1 MINIGGVPKL
11 NKGQRHIKIRDL
23 ITNNDIETQDELVD
37 MLKDAGFNVT
47 QATVSRDIKELH
59 LVKVPLSDGRYK
71 YSLPAD
77 QRFNPL
83 QKLKRALMD
92 AFVKLDGADH
102 LLVMK
107 TMPGN
112 ANAIGALI
120 DNLDWDEILGTICG
134 DDTCLIIC
142 RTPEEMEIISNRFL
156 DML

>member
-1 MINIGGVPKL
+1 MCIPRGDKV
-11 NKGQRHIKIRDL
+11 NKGQRHIKIREL
-23 ITNNDIETQDELVD
+23 TANDEIETQDELVD
-37 MLKDAGFNVT
+37 RLKQDGFNVT

-59 LVKVPLSDGRYK
+59 LVKVPLIDGRYK

-83 QKLKRALMD
+83 QKLKRSLMD
-92 AFVKLDGADH
+92 AFVRIDHAGH

-134 DDTCLIIC
+134 DDTILIIC
-142 RTPEEMEIISNRFL
+142 RTPEDTDIIKNRFL
-156 DML
+156 EML

>member
-1 MINIGGVPKL
+1 M
-11 NKGQRHIKIRDL
+11 NKGQRHIKIRE
-23 ITNNDIETQDELVD
+23 IIANNDIDTQDELVD
-37 MLKDAGFNVT
+37 ELKSAGFNVT

-59 LVKVPLSDGRYK
+59 LVKVPLMDGRYK

-83 QKLKRALMD
+83 QKLRRMLID
-92 AFVKLDGADH
+92 AFVRIDSAGN

-107 TMPGN
+107 TLPGN
-112 ANAIGALI
+112 AQAIGALM
-120 DNLDWDEILGTICG
+120 DNLDWEEILGTICG

-142 RTPEEMEIISNRFL
+142 RTPEDAEVISNKFL

>member
-1 MINIGGVPKL
+1 M
-11 NKGQRHIKIRDL
+11 NKGQRHIKIRDI

-37 MLKDAGFNVT
+37 HLKNAGYNVT

-59 LVKVPLSDGRYK
+59 LVKVPLMDGRYK

-83 QKLKRALMD
+83 QKLKRSLMD
-92 AFVKLDGADH
+92 AFVRIDHAGH

-107 TMPGN
+107 TLPGN
-112 ANAIGALI
+112 AMAIGALI
-120 DNLDWDEILGTICG
+120 DNLDWEEIVGTICG

-142 RTPEEMEIISNRFL
+142 RTEEETEVISKRFL

>member
-1 MINIGGVPKL
+1 MVS
-11 NKGQRHIKIRDL
+11 KGQRHIKIRDL
-23 ITNNDIETQDELVD
+23 IANHDIETQDELVD
-37 MLKDAGFNVT
+37 MLKNSGFNVT

-59 LVKVPLSDGRYK
+59 LVKVPMMDGRYK

-83 QKLKRALMD
+83 QKLKRSLMD
-92 AFVKLDGADH
+92 AFVRIDGAGN

-107 TMPGN
+107 TLPGN
-112 ANAIGALI
+112 AHAIGVLI
-120 DNLDWDEILGTICG
+120 DNLDWDEIVGTICG

-142 RTPEEMEIISNRFL
+142 RTPDDTEIISNRFL

>member
-1 MINIGGVPKL
+1 M
-11 NKGQRHIKIRDL
+11 NKGQRHIKIRDI

-37 MLKDAGFNVT
+37 TLKEAGFNVT

-59 LVKVPLSDGRYK
+59 LVKVPLMDGRYK

-83 QKLKRALMD
+83 QKLKRSLMD
-92 AFVKLDGADH
+92 AFVKVESAGH

-107 TMPGN
+107 TLPGN
-112 ANAIGALI
+112 AMAIGALI
-120 DNLDWDEILGTICG
+120 DHLDWEEILGTICG

-142 RTPEEMEIISNRFL
+142 RTPDDTEKITNRFL